1 MLKVLIADDE
11 EKICQLIIKLINWEE
26 MGLKIA
32 ATASNGIEAL
42 EQAKICKPEI
52 LITDIR
58 MPGID
63 GMELIRKVKEKLPD
77 TEIIIISGY
86 RHFEY
91 AQTAIR
97 YGVRNYLLKPIKKE
111 ELRDTLQ
118 KIADIYREKNE
129 QLNFEERVRLA
140 LKNDAGKLRTSFI
153 SRMIYGDRER
163 ENIISLKEL
172 NNQYHFHFREG
183 VFQVAAIKFDHVNH
197 NDSCISFLADK
208 AAGLALQ
215 INWEEMGLK
224 IAATASNG
232 IEALEQAKI
241 CKPEILIT
249 DIRMPGIDGMELIRK
264 VKEKLP
270 DTEIII
276 ISGYR
281 HFEYAQTAIR
291 YGVRNYLLKPIKK
304 EELRDTLQKIADIYR
319 EKNEQLNF
327 EERVRLALKNDAGKL
342 RTSFI
347 SRMIYGD
354 RERENIISLKELN
367 NQYHFHFREGV
378 FQVAAIKFDHV
389 NHNDSCISFLADKAA
404 GLALQYLEP
413 VCFDHEVYAEFST
426 FYLLLNFGEEESKN
440 VRRNVRQMLDEL
452 KAQES
457 ILNGMSV
464 TIGMGSMVNTAGS
477 IRKSFLDA
485 VFMIKQRLLLGTGR
499 MLEMDEAQQR
509 KNSDFINSEAFYRFN
524 REMERAVEALNVV
537 ETRRTIEGLRDVL
550 KNYPGITGYEILQ
563 MTKEACNHYLFC
575 MKSRGIR
582 VDSEAKFVEEFSKD
596 AGECADIEELFRLLG
611 GTIGRSLQK
620 ASEAKKAEDNRPIR
634 QAKQYIEENY
644 SRSLTLEEVSEMAG
658 FAPGYFSTLFK
669 KETGV
674 TFLEFLQSV
683 RMDAAKKLLV
693 SGNEGMNVI
702 CEKVGYADVKY
713 FTKCFIK
720 YTGLKPGEYRKI
732 YS

>member
-86 RHFEY
+86 RHFE
-91 AQTAIR
+91 
-97 YGVRNYLLKPIKKE
+97 
-111 ELRDTLQ
+111 D
-118 KIADIYREKNE
+118 
-129 QLNFEERVRLA
+129 
-140 LKNDAGKLRTSFI
+140 
-153 SRMIYGDRER
+153 
-163 ENIISLKEL
+163 
-172 NNQYHFHFREG
+172 
-183 VFQVAAIKFDHVNH
+183 
-197 NDSCISFLADK
+197 
-208 AAGLALQ
+208 
-215 INWEEMGLK
+215 
-224 IAATASNG
+224 
-232 IEALEQAKI
+232 
-241 CKPEILIT
+241 
-249 DIRMPGIDGMELIRK
+249 
-264 VKEKLP
+264 
-270 DTEIII
+270 
-276 ISGYR
+276 
-281 HFEYAQTAIR
+281 AQTAIR

-440 VRRNVRQMLDEL
+440 VRKNVRQMLDEL
-452 KAQES
+452 KAHYQRGGLGDVKVKKFL
-457 ILNGMSV
+457 IAVLNE
-464 TIGMGSMVNTAGS
+464 TLEP
-477 IRKSFLDA
+477 IRERR
-485 VFMIKQRLLLGTGR
+485 KQYEGR
-499 MLEMDEAQQR
+499 
-509 KNSDFINSEAFYRFN
+509 
-524 REMERAVEALNVV
+524 
-537 ETRRTIEGLRDVL
+537 IEEV
-550 KNYPGITGYEILQ
+550 YEILRKGSEHARATAAQ
-563 MTKEACNHYLFC
+563 TLGEVRHAMRIDYFDDKEL
-575 MKSRGIR
+575 I
-582 VDSEAKFVEEFSKD
+582 
-596 AGECADIEELFRLLG
+596 
-611 GTIGRSLQK
+611 
-620 ASEAKKAEDNRPIR
+620 AEQAR
-634 QAKQYIEENY
+634 QYQQQ
-644 SRSLTLEEVSEMAG
+644 R
-658 FAPGYFSTLFK
+658 
-669 KETGV
+669 
-674 TFLEFLQSV
+674 
-683 RMDAAKKLLV
+683 
-693 SGNEGMNVI
+693 
-702 CEKVGYADVKY
+702 
-713 FTKCFIK
+713 
-720 YTGLKPGEYRKI
+720 
-732 YS
+732 

>member
-129 QLNFEERVRLA
+129 QLN
-140 LKNDAGKLRTSFI
+140 S
-153 SRMIYGDRER
+153 
-163 ENIISLKEL
+163 
-172 NNQYHFHFREG
+172 
-183 VFQVAAIKFDHVNH
+183 
-197 NDSCISFLADK
+197 
-208 AAGLALQ
+208 
-215 INWEEMGLK
+215 
-224 IAATASNG
+224 
-232 IEALEQAKI
+232 
-241 CKPEILIT
+241 
-249 DIRMPGIDGMELIRK
+249 
-264 VKEKLP
+264 
-270 DTEIII
+270 
-276 ISGYR
+276 
-281 HFEYAQTAIR
+281 
-291 YGVRNYLLKPIKK
+291 
-304 EELRDTLQKIADIYR
+304 
-319 EKNEQLNF
+319 

-440 VRRNVRQMLDEL
+440 VRKNVRQMLDEL

-485 VFMIKQRLLLGTGR
+485 VFIYKA
-499 MLEMDEAQQR
+499 EASFR
-509 KNSDFINSEAFYRFN
+509 N
-524 REMERAVEALNVV
+524 RA
-537 ETRRTIEGLRDVL
+537 
-550 KNYPGITGYEILQ
+550 
-563 MTKEACNHYLFC
+563 
-575 MKSRGIR
+575 
-582 VDSEAKFVEEFSKD
+582 D
-596 AGECADIEELFRLLG
+596 AGNG
-611 GTIGRSLQK
+611 
-620 ASEAKKAEDNRPIR
+620 
-634 QAKQYIEENY
+634 
-644 SRSLTLEEVSEMAG
+644 
-658 FAPGYFSTLFK
+658 
-669 KETGV
+669 
-674 TFLEFLQSV
+674 
-683 RMDAAKKLLV
+683 
-693 SGNEGMNVI
+693 
-702 CEKVGYADVKY
+702 
-713 FTKCFIK
+713 
-720 YTGLKPGEYRKI
+720 
-732 YS
+732 

>member
-183 VFQVAAIKFDHVNH
+183 VFQVV
-197 NDSCISFLADK
+197 
-208 AAGLALQ
+208 
-215 INWEEMGLK
+215 
-224 IAATASNG
+224 
-232 IEALEQAKI
+232 
-241 CKPEILIT
+241 
-249 DIRMPGIDGMELIRK
+249 
-264 VKEKLP
+264 
-270 DTEIII
+270 
-276 ISGYR
+276 
-281 HFEYAQTAIR
+281 
-291 YGVRNYLLKPIKK
+291 
-304 EELRDTLQKIADIYR
+304 
-319 EKNEQLNF
+319 
-327 EERVRLALKNDAGKL
+327 
-342 RTSFI
+342 
-347 SRMIYGD
+347 
-354 RERENIISLKELN
+354 
-367 NQYHFHFREGV
+367 
-378 FQVAAIKFDHV
+378 AIKFDHV

-440 VRRNVRQMLDEL
+440 VRKNVRQMLDEL

-550 KNYPGITGYEILQ
+550 KNYPGSPV
-563 MTKEACNHYLFC
+563 M
-575 MKSRGIR
+575 
-582 VDSEAKFVEEFSKD
+582 
-596 AGECADIEELFRLLG
+596 
-611 GTIGRSLQK
+611 RSC
-620 ASEAKKAEDNRPIR
+620 R
-634 QAKQYIEENY
+634 
-644 SRSLTLEEVSEMAG
+644 
-658 FAPGYFSTLFK
+658 
-669 KETGV
+669 
-674 TFLEFLQSV
+674 
-683 RMDAAKKLLV
+683 
-693 SGNEGMNVI
+693 
-702 CEKVGYADVKY
+702 
-713 FTKCFIK
+713 
-720 YTGLKPGEYRKI
+720 
-732 YS
+732 

>member
-215 INWEEMGLK
+215 
-224 IAATASNG
+224 
-232 IEALEQAKI
+232 
-241 CKPEILIT
+241 
-249 DIRMPGIDGMELIRK
+249 
-264 VKEKLP
+264 
-270 DTEIII
+270 
-276 ISGYR
+276 
-281 HFEYAQTAIR
+281 
-291 YGVRNYLLKPIKK
+291 
-304 EELRDTLQKIADIYR
+304 
-319 EKNEQLNF
+319 
-327 EERVRLALKNDAGKL
+327 
-342 RTSFI
+342 
-347 SRMIYGD
+347 
-354 RERENIISLKELN
+354 
-367 NQYHFHFREGV
+367 
-378 FQVAAIKFDHV
+378 
-389 NHNDSCISFLADKAA
+389 
-404 GLALQYLEP
+404 YLEP
-413 VCFDHEVYAEFST
+413 VCFDHEVYAECST

-440 VRRNVRQMLDEL
+440 VRKNVRQMLDEL

-464 TIGMGSMVNTAGS
+464 TIGMGSMVETADG

-509 KNSDFINSEAFYRFN
+509 KTSDFINSEAFYRFN
-524 REMERAVEALNVV
+524 REMERAVEAL
-537 ETRRTIEGLRDVL
+537 
-550 KNYPGITGYEILQ
+550 
-563 MTKEACNHYLFC
+563 
-575 MKSRGIR
+575 
-582 VDSEAKFVEEFSKD
+582 
-596 AGECADIEELFRLLG
+596 
-611 GTIGRSLQK
+611 
-620 ASEAKKAEDNRPIR
+620 
-634 QAKQYIEENY
+634 
-644 SRSLTLEEVSEMAG
+644 
-658 FAPGYFSTLFK
+658 
-669 KETGV
+669 
-674 TFLEFLQSV
+674 
-683 RMDAAKKLLV
+683 
-693 SGNEGMNVI
+693 
-702 CEKVGYADVKY
+702 
-713 FTKCFIK
+713 
-720 YTGLKPGEYRKI
+720 
-732 YS
+732 

>member
-26 MGLKIA
+26 MGLTVA

-52 LITDIR
+52 VITDIR

-97 YGVRNYLLKPIKKE
+97 YGVKNYLLKPIKKE

-118 KIADIYREKNE
+118 KIADIYSEKNE

-153 SRMIYGDRER
+153 SRIIYGDRER
-163 ENIISLKEL
+163 ENVIGLKEL
-172 NNQYHFHFREG
+172 NTQYHFHFQEG
-183 VFQVAAIKFDHVNH
+183 LFQFVAIKFDHVNH
-197 NDSCISFLADK
+197 NDSCISFLAGK
-208 AAGLALQ
+208 ASGLA
-215 INWEEMGLK
+215 
-224 IAATASNG
+224 T
-232 IEALEQAKI
+232 
-241 CKPEILIT
+241 
-249 DIRMPGIDGMELIRK
+249 
-264 VKEKLP
+264 
-270 DTEIII
+270 
-276 ISGYR
+276 
-281 HFEYAQTAIR
+281 
-291 YGVRNYLLKPIKK
+291 
-304 EELRDTLQKIADIYR
+304 
-319 EKNEQLNF
+319 
-327 EERVRLALKNDAGKL
+327 
-342 RTSFI
+342 
-347 SRMIYGD
+347 
-354 RERENIISLKELN
+354 
-367 NQYHFHFREGV
+367 
-378 FQVAAIKFDHV
+378 
-389 NHNDSCISFLADKAA
+389 
-404 GLALQYLEP
+404 QYLEM
-413 VCFDHEVYAEFST
+413 VCYDYEIYAECST

-440 VRRNVRQMLDEL
+440 VRKNVRQMLEEL

-457 ILNGMSV
+457 ILKGMNV
-464 TIGMGSMVNTAGS
+464 TMGMGSMVKTADH
-477 IRKSFLDA
+477 IRDSFLDA

-499 MLEMDEAQQR
+499 MLEMDEPGQR
-509 KNSDFINSEAFYRFN
+509 KTSDFINSEEFYRFN

-537 ETRRTIEGLRDVL
+537 EVRRTIEGLRNTL

-563 MTKEACNHYLFC
+563 MSKEACNHYLFC
-575 MKSRGIR
+575 MKSRGIH
-582 VDSEAKFVEEFSKD
+582 VDSEAKFVEEFSKNSGD
-596 AGECADIEELFRLLG
+596 CADIEELFRLLG

-702 CEKVGYADVKY
+702 CEKVGYSDVKY
-713 FTKCFIK
+713 FTKCFVK

>member
-1 MLKVLIADDE
+1 M
-11 EKICQLIIKLINWEE
+11 
-26 MGLKIA
+26 
-32 ATASNGIEAL
+32 
-42 EQAKICKPEI
+42 
-52 LITDIR
+52 
-58 MPGID
+58 
-63 GMELIRKVKEKLPD
+63 RK
-77 TEIIIISGY
+77 
-86 RHFEY
+86 
-91 AQTAIR
+91 
-97 YGVRNYLLKPIKKE
+97 
-111 ELRDTLQ
+111 
-118 KIADIYREKNE
+118 
-129 QLNFEERVRLA
+129 
-140 LKNDAGKLRTSFI
+140 
-153 SRMIYGDRER
+153 
-163 ENIISLKEL
+163 
-172 NNQYHFHFREG
+172 
-183 VFQVAAIKFDHVNH
+183 
-197 NDSCISFLADK
+197 
-208 AAGLALQ
+208 
-215 INWEEMGLK
+215 
-224 IAATASNG
+224 
-232 IEALEQAKI
+232 
-241 CKPEILIT
+241 
-249 DIRMPGIDGMELIRK
+249 
-264 VKEKLP
+264 
-270 DTEIII
+270 
-276 ISGYR
+276 
-281 HFEYAQTAIR
+281 
-291 YGVRNYLLKPIKK
+291 
-304 EELRDTLQKIADIYR
+304 
-319 EKNEQLNF
+319 
-327 EERVRLALKNDAGKL
+327 
-342 RTSFI
+342 
-347 SRMIYGD
+347 
-354 RERENIISLKELN
+354 
-367 NQYHFHFREGV
+367 
-378 FQVAAIKFDHV
+378 
-389 NHNDSCISFLADKAA
+389 
-404 GLALQYLEP
+404 
-413 VCFDHEVYAEFST
+413 
-426 FYLLLNFGEEESKN
+426 
-440 VRRNVRQMLDEL
+440 NVRQMLDEL

-464 TIGMGSMVNTAGS
+464 SIGMGSMVNTAGS
-477 IRKSFLDA
+477 IKKSFLDA

-620 ASEAKKAEDNRPIR
+620 ASEAKKTEDNRPIR

>member
-11 EKICQLIIKLINWEE
+11 EKICQLIIKL
-26 MGLKIA
+26 
-32 ATASNGIEAL
+32 
-42 EQAKICKPEI
+42 
-52 LITDIR
+52 
-58 MPGID
+58 
-63 GMELIRKVKEKLPD
+63 
-77 TEIIIISGY
+77 
-86 RHFEY
+86 
-91 AQTAIR
+91 
-97 YGVRNYLLKPIKKE
+97 
-111 ELRDTLQ
+111 
-118 KIADIYREKNE
+118 
-129 QLNFEERVRLA
+129 
-140 LKNDAGKLRTSFI
+140 
-153 SRMIYGDRER
+153 
-163 ENIISLKEL
+163 
-172 NNQYHFHFREG
+172 
-183 VFQVAAIKFDHVNH
+183 
-197 NDSCISFLADK
+197 
-208 AAGLALQ
+208 

-426 FYLLLNFGEEESKN
+426 FYLLLNFVEEESKN
-440 VRRNVRQMLDEL
+440 VRKNVRQMLDEL

-582 VDSEAKFVEEFSKD
+582 VDNEAKFVEEFSKD

-611 GTIGRSLQK
+611 G
-620 ASEAKKAEDNRPIR
+620 D
-634 QAKQYIEENY
+634 
-644 SRSLTLEEVSEMAG
+644 
-658 FAPGYFSTLFK
+658 
-669 KETGV
+669 
-674 TFLEFLQSV
+674 
-683 RMDAAKKLLV
+683 D
-693 SGNEGMNVI
+693 
-702 CEKVGYADVKY
+702 
-713 FTKCFIK
+713 
-720 YTGLKPGEYRKI
+720 RKI
-732 YS
+732 PAKGF

>member
-11 EKICQLIIKLINWEE
+11 EKICQLIIKL
-26 MGLKIA
+26 
-32 ATASNGIEAL
+32 
-42 EQAKICKPEI
+42 
-52 LITDIR
+52 
-58 MPGID
+58 
-63 GMELIRKVKEKLPD
+63 
-77 TEIIIISGY
+77 
-86 RHFEY
+86 
-91 AQTAIR
+91 
-97 YGVRNYLLKPIKKE
+97 
-111 ELRDTLQ
+111 
-118 KIADIYREKNE
+118 
-129 QLNFEERVRLA
+129 
-140 LKNDAGKLRTSFI
+140 
-153 SRMIYGDRER
+153 
-163 ENIISLKEL
+163 
-172 NNQYHFHFREG
+172 
-183 VFQVAAIKFDHVNH
+183 
-197 NDSCISFLADK
+197 
-208 AAGLALQ
+208 

-426 FYLLLNFGEEESKN
+426 FYLLLNFGEEESK
-440 VRRNVRQMLDEL
+440 MCG
-452 KAQES
+452 KCA
-457 ILNGMSV
+457 
-464 TIGMGSMVNTAGS
+464 
-477 IRKSFLDA
+477 
-485 VFMIKQRLLLGTGR
+485 
-499 MLEMDEAQQR
+499 
-509 KNSDFINSEAFYRFN
+509 
-524 REMERAVEALNVV
+524 
-537 ETRRTIEGLRDVL
+537 
-550 KNYPGITGYEILQ
+550 P
-563 MTKEACNHYLFC
+563 
-575 MKSRGIR
+575 
-582 VDSEAKFVEEFSKD
+582 D
-596 AGECADIEELFRLLG
+596 AG
-611 GTIGRSLQK
+611 
-620 ASEAKKAEDNRPIR
+620 
-634 QAKQYIEENY
+634 
-644 SRSLTLEEVSEMAG
+644 
-658 FAPGYFSTLFK
+658 
-669 KETGV
+669 
-674 TFLEFLQSV
+674 
-683 RMDAAKKLLV
+683 
-693 SGNEGMNVI
+693 
-702 CEKVGYADVKY
+702 
-713 FTKCFIK
+713 
-720 YTGLKPGEYRKI
+720 
-732 YS
+732 

>member
-1 MLKVLIADDE
+1 MERVPLWGAFFVLVFCRCIWRKSVGDGTLIYQKMFCPMRRGNMLKVLIADDE
-11 EKICQLIIKLINWEE
+11 EKICQLIIKL
-26 MGLKIA
+26 
-32 ATASNGIEAL
+32 
-42 EQAKICKPEI
+42 
-52 LITDIR
+52 
-58 MPGID
+58 
-63 GMELIRKVKEKLPD
+63 
-77 TEIIIISGY
+77 
-86 RHFEY
+86 
-91 AQTAIR
+91 
-97 YGVRNYLLKPIKKE
+97 
-111 ELRDTLQ
+111 
-118 KIADIYREKNE
+118 
-129 QLNFEERVRLA
+129 
-140 LKNDAGKLRTSFI
+140 
-153 SRMIYGDRER
+153 
-163 ENIISLKEL
+163 
-172 NNQYHFHFREG
+172 
-183 VFQVAAIKFDHVNH
+183 
-197 NDSCISFLADK
+197 
-208 AAGLALQ
+208 

-440 VRRNVRQMLDEL
+440 VRKNVRQMLDEL

-596 AGECADIEELFRLLG
+596 AGECA
-611 GTIGRSLQK
+611 
-620 ASEAKKAEDNRPIR
+620 
-634 QAKQYIEENY
+634 
-644 SRSLTLEEVSEMAG
+644 
-658 FAPGYFSTLFK
+658 
-669 KETGV
+669 
-674 TFLEFLQSV
+674 
-683 RMDAAKKLLV
+683 
-693 SGNEGMNVI
+693 
-702 CEKVGYADVKY
+702 
-713 FTKCFIK
+713 
-720 YTGLKPGEYRKI
+720 
-732 YS
+732 

>member
-1 MLKVLIADDE
+1 MLKVFIADDE

-42 EQAKICKPEI
+42 EQAEICKPEI
-52 LITDIR
+52 VITDIR

-118 KIADIYREKNE
+118 KIADIN
-129 QLNFEERVRLA
+129 
-140 LKNDAGKLRTSFI
+140 
-153 SRMIYGDRER
+153 
-163 ENIISLKEL
+163 
-172 NNQYHFHFREG
+172 
-183 VFQVAAIKFDHVNH
+183 
-197 NDSCISFLADK
+197 
-208 AAGLALQ
+208 
-215 INWEEMGLK
+215 
-224 IAATASNG
+224 
-232 IEALEQAKI
+232 
-241 CKPEILIT
+241 
-249 DIRMPGIDGMELIRK
+249 
-264 VKEKLP
+264 
-270 DTEIII
+270 
-276 ISGYR
+276 
-281 HFEYAQTAIR
+281 
-291 YGVRNYLLKPIKK
+291 
-304 EELRDTLQKIADIYR
+304 R

-413 VCFDHEVYAEFST
+413 VCFDHEVYAECST

-440 VRRNVRQMLDEL
+440 VRKNVRQMLDEL

-464 TIGMGSMVNTAGS
+464 SIGMGSMVNTAGS

-582 VDSEAKFVEEFSKD
+582 VDNEAKFVEEFSKD

-620 ASEAKKAEDNRPIR
+620 ASEAKRAEDNRPIR